1 MRNQIN
7 LRHLRPLSAP
17 VIIACLV
24 AASAAVQAAREV
36 SGAAPVVPLQSE
48 PPAKII
54 IDTPLA
60 HALSRAVAVIQ
71 YRTEDLHI
79 VPVFGAA
86 APALSPQVGHI
97 HVTFDD
103 APWVWTDAS
112 GEPLVV
118 QGLTPGPHKLR
129 IQLESANH
137 QLLDDGAVAF
147 RVPEPL
153 MAASADAD
161 TVTEA
166 HGTEHTQPP
175 QNEPAAKI
183 IIDSPSLE
191 ALSRGVVFIQY
202 RTENVHIVPV
212 SGPAAVAVS
221 PRLGRNYVNVDDA
234 PWHWADASGNPVIVN
249 GLQPAQHKILIQLAD
264 ASHRPIDPGT
274 VR

>member
-36 SGAAPVVPLQSE
+36 SGAAPVVPLPSE

-97 HVTFDD
+97 QVTFDD
-103 APWVWTDAS
+103 APWVWADAS
-112 GEPLVV
+112 GEP
-118 QGLTPGPHKLR
+118 
-129 IQLESANH
+129 
-137 QLLDDGAVAF
+137 
-147 RVPEPL
+147 
-153 MAASADAD
+153 
-161 TVTEA
+161 
-166 HGTEHTQPP
+166 
-175 QNEPAAKI
+175 
-183 IIDSPSLE
+183 
-191 ALSRGVVFIQY
+191 
-202 RTENVHIVPV
+202 
-212 SGPAAVAVS
+212 
-221 PRLGRNYVNVDDA
+221 
-234 PWHWADASGNPVIVN
+234 
-249 GLQPAQHKILIQLAD
+249 
-264 ASHRPIDPGT
+264 
-274 VR
+274 